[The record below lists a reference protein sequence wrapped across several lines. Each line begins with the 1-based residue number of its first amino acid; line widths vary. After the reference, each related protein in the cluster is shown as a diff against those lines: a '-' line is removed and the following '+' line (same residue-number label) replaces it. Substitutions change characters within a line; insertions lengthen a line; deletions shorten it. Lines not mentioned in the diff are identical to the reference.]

1 MRDKYE
7 YHDLVGENLIK
18 SEDFIILLILHVYF
32 FPYLGIQPSEL
43 SKSIQWARISADI
56 SLEITPPL
64 LSAITILQPWQC

>member
-1 MRDKYE
+1 MYE
-7 YHDLVGENLIK
+7 FNDLVGKIHLKAKIL
-18 SEDFIILLILHVYF
+18 IILHIYI

-64 LSAITILQPWQC
+64 